1 MPATAAKTVPVRS
14 AGTSA
19 ASHQALTGTS
29 LIGVSDEFTN
39 AGLAASHS
47 AANNPV
53 PGPLK
58 SRPSTKVN
66 HTVKPARTGTDEKH
80 RVRPEQQTEARH
92 HDRKTW

>member
-1 MPATAAKTVPVRS
+1 MTASGARLGRVNTASEVAMPATAAKPVPVRS
-14 AGTSA
+14 AGTNA

-53 PGPLK
+53 PAPAK
-58 SRPSTKVN
+58 SRPRTNVN
-66 HTVKPARTGTDEKH
+66 HTVNPASAGTT
-80 RVRPEQQTEARH
+80 R
-92 HDRKTW
+92 